1 MALVQTGS
9 VITDIRGKVGGHV
22 FQGNTHGLV
31 LKNKSNPVNKLS
43 TNQTL
48 RRSALS
54 TIQIAWQQLEPI
66 QRTTW
71 SQWAVYQ
78 NLHHGFFKSRILSGQ
93 HAFTQLNIY
102 LRMLGEPIR
111 TTPIFTPY
119 STNPALLSFANPIGG
134 LKLYFDHL
142 PSDDYIWLIVK
153 ASSLLPLARMSKPRD
168 LKFCATQEIIY
179 NHADITFSYT
189 NVFGVI
195 PSAPGWIWVEWFIIE
210 KDNFTMSNLVSQ
222 RVELQSPV

>member
-66 QRTTW
+66 
-71 SQWAVYQ
+71 
-78 NLHHGFFKSRILSGQ
+78 
-93 HAFTQLNIY
+93 
-102 LRMLGEPIR
+102 
-111 TTPIFTPY
+111 
-119 STNPALLSFANPIGG
+119 
-134 LKLYFDHL
+134 
-142 PSDDYIWLIVK
+142 
-153 ASSLLPLARMSKPRD
+153 
-168 LKFCATQEIIY
+168 
-179 NHADITFSYT
+179 
-189 NVFGVI
+189 
-195 PSAPGWIWVEWFIIE
+195 
-210 KDNFTMSNLVSQ
+210 
-222 RVELQSPV
+222 